1 MRLSAASS
9 IPQAGG
15 WLSHWRVVPA
25 NARSAFPSAIIIA
38 SSADLRF
45 RSAAFHPESSLSF
58 SNPRAPI
65 NGQECAIVTKPNR
78 SYRNGRRRRHTAII
92 YAPAPRGTRPKSRG
106 PCEAGPRHLLCKSFI
121 HPPPSC
127 VRCLGLEWPSFAGSS
142 SRSMCRL
149 LPNRHA
155 QLIACEPNRPCKGRT
170 NRFPHRILLPFD
182 VGRKY
187 GSATNSLPRSLAR
200 LRRFSSAAY
209 ADRTT
214 AMANPEGQARH
225 N

>member
-106 PCEAGPRHLLCKSFI
+106 PCEAGPHHLLCKSFI

-149 LPNRHA
+149 LRKRHA

-170 NRFPHRILLPFD
+170 NRT
-182 VGRKY
+182 
-187 GSATNSLPRSLAR
+187 SAPRSPALRRRAQDGLTTNSLPCSLAR
-200 LRRFSSAAY
+200 LRQSSSAAY
-209 ADRTT
+209 AVRTT
-214 AMANPEGQARH
+214 AMVNPEGRAPH